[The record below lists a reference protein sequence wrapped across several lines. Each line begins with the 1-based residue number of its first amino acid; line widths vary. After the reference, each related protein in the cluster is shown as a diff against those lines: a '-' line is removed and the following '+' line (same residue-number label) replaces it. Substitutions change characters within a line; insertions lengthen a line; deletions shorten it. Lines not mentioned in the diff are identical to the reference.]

1 MVEAALGA
9 FDPGCTQCPRLAG
22 FLREGRE
29 KFPGYHCA
37 PVAPFGASEP
47 RLLVVGLAPGF
58 HGANASGR
66 PFTGDYAGILLYQS
80 LHKFGWSTAPVSSSS
95 SDGLRLDG
103 ARITNAVKC
112 CPPANKPTPE
122 EIRNCNGYLAA
133 ELLELRS
140 GTVILALGAIAHQA
154 VLLALGL
161 KARDYVFKHAARHEL
176 PNGMWMFDSYHTSRY
191 NVQTRRLTAKMFEDV
206 LAAAS
211 DAARSRIGA

>member
-1 MVEAALGA
+1 M
-9 FDPGCTQCPRLAG
+9 PW
-22 FLREGRE
+22 
-29 KFPGYHCA
+29 
-37 PVAPFGASEP
+37 FGDRHP
-47 RLLVVGLAPGF
+47 QLLIVGLAPGF

-66 PFTGDYAGILLYQS
+66 PFTGDYAGILLYES

-95 SDGLRLDG
+95 SDGLQLNG

-112 CPPANKPTPE
+112 CPPANKPKPE
-122 EIRNCNGYLAA
+122 EIRNCNRYLAA
-133 ELLELRS
+133 EIPDLEP
-140 GTVILALGAIAHQA
+140 GTAILALGAIAHQA

-176 PNGMWMFDSYHTSRY
+176 PNGMWLFDSYHTSRY
-191 NVQTRRLTAKMFEDV
+191 NMQTRRLTAKMFQDV